1 MSTENSK
8 AFIHRYLNAINGKD
22 KTPQVVDQF
31 VADSD
36 SELKQHIAAA
46 EAAFPRYAL
55 EPNDVFAEGDKV
67 LIRFTLR
74 GVHTGPFMGIPAT
87 GKTLAVPG
95 LIVYRITGG
104 KIAEHWMQIDNGLMM
119 QQLGVVQ
126 PA

>member
-1 MSTENSK
+1 MSTEESK

-36 SELKQHIAAA
+36 LELKQHIAAA
-46 EAAFPRYAL
+46 EAAFPRYVL
-55 EPNDVFAEGDKV
+55 EPDDVFAEGDKA

-74 GVHTGPFMGIPAT
+74 GVHTAPFMGIPAT

-95 LIVYRITGG
+95 LIVYRISGG
-104 KIAEHWMQIDNGLMM
+104 KIVEHWMQIDNGLMM
-119 QQLGVVQ
+119 QQLGVAQ